1 MISQLH
7 HKMDLFRK
15 AILNPGLPE
24 DFALQT
30 VQQVIKPQK
39 QVKLVQDENMLLENI
54 LRTLLQELVSA
65 AVQSGE
71 ATMHYGQSIA
81 DEDARPG
88 QIPRLLDIVL
98 YLCEKEHI
106 EGGMIFQLLEDLTE
120 MSTMRNC
127 KDIFG
132 YIESK
137 QDILGKPELFARG
150 KLVML
155 RTCNQLLRRLSKAN
169 DVVFCGRIIMF
180 LAHFFPLSERSAVNI
195 KGVFNTSNET
205 KYEKEAPESSSIDFN
220 FYKTFWSLQESFSN
234 PASLASTVTKWQK
247 FTSSLMV
254 VLNTFEAQ
262 PLRDEEGSAINLED
276 EASNFSIKYLTS
288 SNLMGLELKDPS
300 FRRHILVQCLILFDY
315 LKKEE
320 IKTCEE
326 RVKKLLE
333 MTPPR
338 GKEFLHSIEHI
349 LERERNWVWW
359 KRDGCP
365 PFEKPPVEKK
375 LAQDGGRKR
384 RPRWRLGN
392 KELSQLW
399 KWADQNP
406 NALTDPQRVRT
417 PAIMDYWKPL
427 AEDMDESAGIEEEY
441 HHKNSRV
448 YCWKGLRFS
457 ARQDLEG
464 FSRFTE
470 HGIEGVVPLELLPL
484 DVRSKYQ
491 AKPGDRS
498 KRAKKEET
506 KGSVQQVE
514 DTQIATPASETDMDG
529 GRNDG
534 EGTTG
539 ADGDGSGS
547 GEGDEHQK
555 HNSDTD
561 GGLEAGQIEGDTG
574 MVDGET
580 DADADLDV
588 VS

>member
-1 MISQLH
+1 
-7 HKMDLFRK
+7 MDLFRK
-15 AILNPGLPE
+15 AILHPGPPQ

-54 LRTLLQELVSA
+54 LRTLLQELVSD

-71 ATMHYGQSIA
+71 AIMLFGQSIA

-127 KDIFG
+127 EDIFG

-220 FYKTFWSLQESFSN
+220 FYKTFFAIQESFSN

-262 PLRDEEGSAINLED
+262 PLRDEDGSAINLED

-315 LKKEE
+315 LK
-320 IKTCEE
+320 
-326 RVKKLLE
+326 VLL
-333 MTPPR
+333 
-338 GKEFLHSIEHI
+338 S
-349 LERERNWVWW
+349 
-359 KRDGCP
+359 
-365 PFEKPPVEKK
+365 
-375 LAQDGGRKR
+375 
-384 RPRWRLGN
+384 
-392 KELSQLW
+392 
-399 KWADQNP
+399 
-406 NALTDPQRVRT
+406 
-417 PAIMDYWKPL
+417 
-427 AEDMDESAGIEEEY
+427 
-441 HHKNSRV
+441 
-448 YCWKGLRFS
+448 
-457 ARQDLEG
+457 
-464 FSRFTE
+464 
-470 HGIEGVVPLELLPL
+470 
-484 DVRSKYQ
+484 
-491 AKPGDRS
+491 
-498 KRAKKEET
+498 
-506 KGSVQQVE
+506 
-514 DTQIATPASETDMDG
+514 
-529 GRNDG
+529 
-534 EGTTG
+534 
-539 ADGDGSGS
+539 
-547 GEGDEHQK
+547 
-555 HNSDTD
+555 
-561 GGLEAGQIEGDTG
+561 
-574 MVDGET
+574 
-580 DADADLDV
+580 
-588 VS
+588 

>member
-1 MISQLH
+1 MVIAPLH
-7 HKMDLFRK
+7 SHLLTFWRLFIFKLIYTDWFMCAPGFIQEGNSASRAASRFRSPDCAASYK
-15 AILNPGLPE
+15 TPGSKQKYINLN
-24 DFALQT
+24 
-30 VQQVIKPQK
+30 VK

-54 LRTLLQELVSA
+54 LRTLLQELVSD

-71 ATMHYGQSIA
+71 AIMLFGQSIA

-127 KDIFG
+127 EDIFG

-262 PLRDEEGSAINLED
+262 PLRDEDGSAINLED

-288 SNLMGLELKDPS
+288 SNLMGLEAPGKTDKDLPT
-300 FRRHILVQCLILFDY
+300 DTT
-315 LKKEE
+315 KEE
-320 IKTCEE
+320 IKNCEE

-359 KRDGCP
+359 KRDGCSA
-365 PFEKPPVEKK
+365 FEKPPVEKK
-375 LAQDGGRKR
+375 PAQDGGRKR

-427 AEDMDESAGIEEEY
+427 AED
-441 HHKNSRV
+441 V

-484 DVRSKYQ
+484 EVRSKYQ
-491 AKPGDRS
+491 AKPGDRT

-506 KGSVQQVE
+506 KGSTQQVE
-514 DTQIATPASETDMDG
+514 DTQIATPASETEMDG

-534 EGTTG
+534 EGAT
-539 ADGDGSGS
+539 GDGSSVS
-547 GEGDEHQK
+547 GEGDENQK
-555 HNSDTD
+555 LNSDTD
-561 GGLEAGQIEGDTG
+561 GGLEAGQIEGDT
-574 MVDGET
+574 
-580 DADADLDV
+580 DLDV
-588 VS
+588 VA